1 MFDVIR
7 RPDVPG
13 EAWTNPSRCQRMQYF
28 AAAEDGEGGLLCA
41 NRGAYEYEVLPQDK
55 ALAVTLLRAVG
66 ELGDWGVFPTPEAQ
80 CLGAVSMELGI
91 AAYSG
96 ALRRDGCRLAAQFQ
110 ADMPAFQILQA
121 EGSLPE
127 RGSFQECRGDGLAYT
142 AFKRSA
148 DGRGYVLRLFNTGD
162 APSELALRARE
173 GYTYYRS
180 NILEEPC
187 VRLEPD
193 TGGVLRL
200 PVGGR
205 EILTIRL
212 ENI

>member
-1 MFDVIR
+1 
-7 RPDVPG
+7 
-13 EAWTNPSRCQRMQYF
+13 MQYF

-110 ADMPAFQILQA
+110 ADMPAFQIFQA

-127 RGSFQECRGDGLAYT
+127 RGSFLECRGDGLAYT

-187 VRLEPD
+187 VLLEPD
-193 TGGVLRL
+193 SGGALRL
-200 PVGGR
+200 PVDGR

-212 ENI
+212 ETI